1 MRPRASLALILLL
14 ACAPSSNNVE
24 STSSTAASSTISGS
38 SVPIN
43 GADSCWEAPAGDG
56 DGGFVDATEELGMI
70 EPLLGMRAHAGGWG
84 DVNGDG
90 YLDLFVGSFAGAS
103 AETFEVRGATG
114 PSPDRLLLGGP
125 QGFTMADSF
134 LDEPTRTSGVAMA
147 DLDGDSDLDLV
158 LDRYPRERA
167 SIGSVLLENQ
177 GGSFTEVAGSGLD
190 GALAGRSVGVLDFD
204 RDGLL
209 DLIQVGDPRGEG
221 SSRLLHNDGG
231 LTFSDVTGTAFV
243 DGVLGLGVSTAD
255 LNGDSFT
262 DVFIGGSNRLFV
274 GTEEGTLREVESNV
288 FDWEVFGPE
297 DDVAGVAIA
306 DLNRDGRPDVVI
318 GHHFN
323 STLNSGSLVPVR
335 VYLNDGDTGTG
346 DPTFSDVT
354 DEAGMP
360 GMATKAPHVEIVD
373 FDNDG
378 WPDILTTASADGGP
392 AIFRHEGLV
401 DGVPRFSTPS
411 GLGTPQY
418 WVTGPTADVNRDGR
432 MDVFLAEWKPALP
445 SLMLL
450 NDAAGGNWLSV
461 EIDLAAGGGVG
472 ATVAVYEAGKA
483 TAPESLVGLREISVS
498 VGYAAGSPPW
508 AHFGLGSLA
517 SVDLRVA
524 LPDGRTYAFDA
535 VPANRHLVVPDGCG
549 GEN

>member
-1 MRPRASLALILLL
+1 MRPRASLALVVLL
-14 ACAPSSNNVE
+14 ACAPSSRSAE
-24 STSSTAASSTISGS
+24 TTSSAASDSTVSGTS
-38 SVPIN
+38 APVFTAN
-43 GADSCWEAPAGDG
+43 SCWEASAEGG
-56 DGGFVDATEELGMI
+56 RGGFVDATEQLGLI

-90 YLDLFVGSFAGAS
+90 FLDLFVGSFAGAS
-103 AETFEVRGATG
+103 AETFQVRGASG

-134 LDEPTRTSGVAMA
+134 LSEPTRTSGVAMA

-167 SIGSVLLENQ
+167 SIGSVLMENQ
-177 GGSFTEVAGSGLD
+177 GGSFVEVPESGLD
-190 GALAGRSVGVLDFD
+190 GSLAGRSVGVLDFD

-209 DLIQVGDPRGEG
+209 DLLQVADPRGEG
-221 SSRLLHNDGG
+221 SSRLLHNEGG
-231 LTFSDVTGTAFV
+231 LTFADVTASAFV

-262 DVFIGGSNRLFV
+262 DLFIGGSNRLFI
-274 GTEEGTLREVESNV
+274 GTEEGTLLEVVSDV

-306 DLNRDGRPDVVI
+306 DLNRDGLPDLVI

-323 STLNSGSLVPVR
+323 STLNNGSRVPVR
-335 VYLNDGDTGTG
+335 VYLNRGVTGIG
-346 DPTFSDVT
+346 DPTFIDITEES
-354 DEAGMP
+354 GLP
-360 GMATKAPHVEIVD
+360 GLATKAPHVEIVD

-378 WPDILTTASADGGP
+378 WPDILTTASAAGGP
-392 AIFRHEGLV
+392 AIFRNEGLV
-401 DGVPRFSTPS
+401 EGVPHFSTPP

-418 WVTGPTADVNRDGR
+418 WVTGPTADINRDGR
-432 MDVFLAEWKPALP
+432 IDVFLAEWEPALP

-450 NDAAGGNWLSV
+450 NDQPGGNWLSV
-461 EIDLAAGGGVG
+461 EIDPTVGVGVG
-472 ATVAVYEAGKA
+472 ATVAVYEPGRSADPDG
-483 TAPESLVGLREISVS
+483 LVGIREISVS

-508 AHFGLGSLA
+508 AHFGLGSLD
-517 SVDLRVA
+517 SVDLRAV
-524 LPDGRTYAFDA
+524 LPNGETISLDD
-535 VPANRHLVVPDGCG
+535 VPANRHLMLPDGCG
-549 GEN
+549 TQN

>member
-1 MRPRASLALILLL
+1 MRHRSTFALVLLV
-14 ACAPSSNNVE
+14 ACAPSNSSVA
-24 STSSTAASSTISGS
+24 STASTVSGS
-38 SVPIN
+38 TVGGSSGPISTAN
-43 GADSCWEAPAGDG
+43 PCWEAPPGVG
-56 DGGFVDATEELGMI
+56 DGGFVDATEQLGMI

-103 AETFEVRGATG
+103 TETFQVRGASG
-114 PSPDRLLLGGP
+114 PSPDRLLLGGAG
-125 QGFTMADSF
+125 GFTMADSF

-167 SIGSVLLENQ
+167 SIGSVVLENE
-177 GGSFTEVAGSGLD
+177 GGIFNEVAGAGLD
-190 GALAGRSVGVLDFD
+190 GTLAGRSVGVLDFD
-204 RDGLL
+204 RDGML
-209 DLIQVGDPRGEG
+209 DLLQVADPRGDG
-221 SSRLLHNDGG
+221 SSRLLRNEGD
-231 LTFSDVTGTAFV
+231 LKFSDVTDTAFV
-243 DGVLGLGVSTAD
+243 EGVLGLGVTTAD
-255 LNGDSFT
+255 LNGDSYT
-262 DVFIGGSNRLFV
+262 DVFVGGSNRLFV
-274 GTEEGTLREVESNV
+274 GTHEGTLREVESDV

-306 DLNRDGRPDVVI
+306 DLNRDGRPDVVV

-335 VYLNDGDTGTG
+335 VYLNDGAGVSG
-346 DPTFSDVT
+346 DPTFNDVT

-378 WPDILTTASADGGP
+378 WPDILTTASAGDGP

-401 DGVPRFSTPS
+401 DGVPRFSSPP
-411 GLGTPQY
+411 GLGTSHY

-432 MDVFLAEWKPALP
+432 TDVFLAEWEPALP

-461 EIDLAAGGGVG
+461 EIDAAVGGGVG
-472 ATVAVYEAGKA
+472 AAVSIYEAGQSA
-483 TAPESLVGLREISVS
+483 SPASLVGLRDIAVS

-508 AHFGLGSLA
+508 AHFGLGSHA
-517 SVDLRVA
+517 SVDVRVVV
-524 LPDGRTYAFDA
+524 PDGRTYSVDG
-535 VPANRHLVVPDGCG
+535 VPANRHVILPDGCG
-549 GEN
+549 GGK

>member
-1 MRPRASLALILLL
+1 VRPRASLALVLLL
-14 ACAPSSNNVE
+14 ACAPSTDNVDT
-24 STSSTAASSTISGS
+24 TSPAASGSTVSETS
-38 SVPIN
+38 APVSAN
-43 GADSCWEAPAGDG
+43 SCWAAPAGG
-56 DGGFVDATEELGMI
+56 GEGGFIDGTEQLGLI

-103 AETFEVRGATG
+103 AETFQVRGATG

-125 QGFTMADSF
+125 DGFTVADPF

-167 SIGSVLLENQ
+167 AIGSILMENE
-177 GGSFTEVAGSGLD
+177 GGTFTEVANSGLD
-190 GALAGRSVGVLDFD
+190 SALAGRSVGVLDFD

-221 SSRLLHNDGG
+221 SSRLLHNEGG
-231 LTFSDVTGTAFV
+231 LTFTDVTASAFA

-262 DVFIGGSNRLFV
+262 DVFVGGSNRLFA
-274 GTEEGTLREVESNV
+274 GTENGTLREVETDV

-297 DDVAGVAIA
+297 DDVAGAAIA
-306 DLNRDGRPDVVI
+306 DLNRDGLPDLVI

-323 STLNSGSLVPVR
+323 STLNNGTLVPVR
-335 VYLNDGDTGTG
+335 VYLNSGVSETG
-346 DPTFSDVT
+346 DPTFTDVT
-354 DEAGMP
+354 EESGMP
-360 GMATKAPHVEIVD
+360 GLATKAPHVEIVD

-401 DGVPRFSTPS
+401 DGIPHFSTPA

-432 MDVFLAEWKPALP
+432 IDVFLAEWEPALP

-450 NDAAGGNWLSV
+450 NDEPGGNWLSV
-461 EIDLAAGGGVG
+461 EIDPAVGGGIG
-472 ATVAVYEAGKA
+472 AKVSVYEPGRSAEA
-483 TAPESLVGLREISVS
+483 DALVGMREIAAS
-498 VGYAAGSPPW
+498 VGYTAGSPPW
-508 AHFGLGSLA
+508 AHFGLGNLD
-517 SVDLRVA
+517 SVDLRVVLRNGQA
-524 LPDGRTYAFDA
+524 YSLDDVA
-535 VPANRHLVVPDGCG
+535 ANQHLMLPDGCG
-549 GEN
+549 TEN

>member
-1 MRPRASLALILLL
+1 MALVLLL
-14 ACAPSSNNVE
+14 ACAPSTDNAETTLPASG
-24 STSSTAASSTISGS
+24 STVGGTSAPLSTATT
-38 SVPIN
+38 
-43 GADSCWEAPAGDG
+43 CWEAPAGRG
-56 DGGFVDATEELGMI
+56 EGGFVDATEQLGLI

-103 AETFEVRGATG
+103 AETFQVRGATG

-125 QGFTMADSF
+125 QGFTVADPF

-167 SIGSVLLENQ
+167 SIGSVLMENQ

-190 GALAGRSVGVLDFD
+190 DALAGRSVGVLDFD

-209 DLIQVGDPRGEG
+209 DLLQVGDPRGDG
-221 SSRLLHNDGG
+221 SSRLLHNEGG
-231 LTFSDVTGTAFV
+231 LTFTDVTDSAFV
-243 DGVLGLGVSTAD
+243 AGVLGLGMSTAD

-274 GTEEGTLREVESNV
+274 GTEGGTLREVASDV
-288 FDWEVFGPE
+288 FDWETFGPE

-306 DLNRDGRPDVVI
+306 DLNRDGRPDLVI

-323 STLNSGSLVPVR
+323 STLNTGSLVPVR
-335 VYLNDGDTGTG
+335 VYLNTGVTETG
-346 DPTFSDVT
+346 DPVFADVT
-354 DEAGMP
+354 EEAGMP
-360 GMATKAPHVEIVD
+360 GLATKAPHVEIVD

-401 DGVPRFSTPS
+401 EGVPRFSTPS

-432 MDVFLAEWKPALP
+432 IDVFLAEWEPALP

-450 NDAAGGNWLSV
+450 NDEQGGNWLSV
-461 EIDLAAGGGVG
+461 EIDPTVGSGVG
-472 ATVAVYEAGKA
+472 ASVAVYETGRADD
-483 TAPESLVGLREISVS
+483 PEGLVGLREISVS
-498 VGYAAGSPPW
+498 VGYTAGSPPW
-508 AHFGLGSLA
+508 AHFGLGTLD
-517 SVDLRVA
+517 SVDLRVL
-524 LPDGRTYAFDA
+524 LPDGQTYSLDD
-535 VPANRHLVVPDGCG
+535 VPANRHLMLPDGCET
-549 GEN
+549 EN

>member
-1 MRPRASLALILLL
+1 MRPRASLTLVLLL
-14 ACAPSSNNVE
+14 ACAPSTGNSATTATTA
-24 STSSTAASSTISGS
+24 SGSTAGGTLAQGS
-38 SVPIN
+38 A
-43 GADSCWEAPAGDG
+43 GSCWEAPAGEG
-56 DGGFVDATEELGMI
+56 GGGFVDATEQLGLI

-103 AETFEVRGATG
+103 AETFQVRGATG

-125 QGFTMADSF
+125 DGFTVADPF

-147 DLDGDSDLDLV
+147 DLDGDADLDLV

-167 SIGSVLLENQ
+167 STGSILMENRE
-177 GGSFTEVAGSGLD
+177 GSFTEVADSGLD
-190 GALAGRSVGVLDFD
+190 SALAGRSVGVLDFD

-209 DLIQVGDPRGEG
+209 DLLQVGDPRGEG

-231 LTFSDVTGTAFV
+231 LTFSDVTDSAFV
-243 DGVLGLGVSTAD
+243 GGVLGLGVSTAD

-274 GTEEGTLREVESNV
+274 GTEDGTLREVVSDV
-288 FDWEVFGPE
+288 FDWEKFGPE

-306 DLNRDGRPDVVI
+306 DLNRDGAPDLVI
-318 GHHFN
+318 GQHFN
-323 STLNSGSLVPVR
+323 STLNAGSLVPVR
-335 VYLNDGDTGTG
+335 VYLNDGVSETG
-346 DPTFSDVT
+346 DPMFIDIT
-354 DEAGMP
+354 DESGMP
-360 GMATKAPHVEIVD
+360 GLPTKAPHVEIVD

-401 DGVPRFSTPS
+401 DGVPRFSTPA
-411 GLGTPQY
+411 GLGPPQY

-432 MDVFLAEWKPALP
+432 IDVFLAEWEPALP

-450 NDAAGGNWLSV
+450 NDEPAGNWLSV
-461 EIDLAAGGGVG
+461 EIDEAVGGGIG
-472 ATVAVYEAGKA
+472 AKVAVYEPGRSAEPDALLG
-483 TAPESLVGLREISVS
+483 VREIAAS
-498 VGYAAGSPPW
+498 VGYTAGSPPW
-508 AHFGLGSLA
+508 AHFGLGDA
-517 SVDLRVA
+517 SSIDLRVT
-524 LPDGRTYAFDA
+524 LRDGQTYSLDD
-535 VPANRHLVVPDGCG
+535 VPANRHLMLPDGCG
-549 GEN
+549 AEN

>member
-1 MRPRASLALILLL
+1 MRPRASLTLVLLL
-14 ACAPSSNNVE
+14 ACAPSTGNSATTATTA
-24 STSSTAASSTISGS
+24 SGSTAGGTLAQGS
-38 SVPIN
+38 A
-43 GADSCWEAPAGDG
+43 GSCWEAPAGEG
-56 DGGFVDATEELGMI
+56 GGGFVDATEQLGLI

-103 AETFEVRGATG
+103 AETFQVRGATG

-125 QGFTMADSF
+125 DGFTVADPF

-147 DLDGDSDLDLV
+147 DLDGDADLDLV

-167 SIGSVLLENQ
+167 STGSILMENRE
-177 GGSFTEVAGSGLD
+177 GSFTEVADSGLD
-190 GALAGRSVGVLDFD
+190 SALAGRSVGVLDFD

-209 DLIQVGDPRGEG
+209 DLLQVGDPRGEG

-231 LTFSDVTGTAFV
+231 LTFSDVTDSAFV
-243 DGVLGLGVSTAD
+243 GGVLGLGVSTAD

-274 GTEEGTLREVESNV
+274 GTEDGTLREVVSDV
-288 FDWEVFGPE
+288 FDWEKFGPE

-306 DLNRDGRPDVVI
+306 DLNRDGAPDLVI
-318 GHHFN
+318 GQHFN
-323 STLNSGSLVPVR
+323 STLNAGSLVPVR
-335 VYLNDGDTGTG
+335 VYLNDGVSETG
-346 DPTFSDVT
+346 DPMFIDIT
-354 DEAGMP
+354 DESGMP
-360 GMATKAPHVEIVD
+360 GLPTKAPHVEIVD

-401 DGVPRFSTPS
+401 DGVPRFSTPA
-411 GLGTPQY
+411 GLGPPQY

-432 MDVFLAEWKPALP
+432 IDVFLAEWEPALP

-450 NDAAGGNWLSV
+450 NDEPAGNWLSV
-461 EIDLAAGGGVG
+461 EIDEAVGGGIG
-472 ATVAVYEAGKA
+472 AKVAVYEPGRSAEPDALLG
-483 TAPESLVGLREISVS
+483 VREIAAS
-498 VGYAAGSPPW
+498 VGYTAGSPPW
-508 AHFGLGSLA
+508 AHFGLGDAS
-517 SVDLRVA
+517 SVDLRVT
-524 LPDGRTYAFDA
+524 LRDGQTYSLDD
-535 VPANRHLVVPDGCG
+535 VPANRHLMLPDGCG
-549 GEN
+549 AEN